1 MWVPNRGRRWK
12 FRGLLH
18 LLSLISDDPLQ
29 LSVGSGHVS
38 SRVACCESANAYAMD
53 DVPVQSP
60 VGSAD
65 LT

>member
-1 MWVPNRGRRWK
+1 MIRCSFPSA
-12 FRGLLH
+12 LDM
-18 LLSLISDDPLQ
+18 SAA
-29 LSVGSGHVS
+29 
-38 SRVACCESANAYAMD
+38 RVACCESANAYAMD